1 MKRKN
6 KEVDIQMLIIDWIF
20 KKNRKGKK
28 TKFADLVKILSK
40 APESVLSTKFVK
52 TLVENFY
59 EKERERIL

>member
-1 MKRKN
+1 
-6 KEVDIQMLIIDWIF
+6 MLIIDWIF